1 MEKLDILMKTD
12 VVLVFVITIGI
23 LMQKKEINNLLVSIV
38 KAIMGYN
45 IIVFGSNLAISTLGV
60 LSLTI
65 RRSLHVFDIIPSN
78 ETMISIVG
86 YSYGKNAL
94 FIMIIAMVINI
105 IIAKL
110 TPLKYIFING
120 YYILYMSGMLAL
132 LINDKPTYSLI
143 ILSGIY
149 LGFFMSFLPFIT
161 APFIKK
167 ITGREDIGLAHF
179 GSVACLIGGMTSLIF
194 KNSKEEKKEKKK
206 SSFMRDSSVLM
217 AISMFFIY
225 LLAIINIEN
234 GFLYDFTGE
243 TNKLYIAFKYSINFT
258 VAFYLIILGVRMM
271 TDEILFAFKGIGEKI
286 IKDAKPAMDSAVFF
300 TYNPEIVMLGF
311 VTSLVG
317 GIVTLMVQIKIKS
330 PVVVPPVTTHLF
342 SGGLAGIFG
351 YVVGKRKGAFL
362 SAFVHGIIIT
372 VIPIFLLPL
381 LRPHI
386 GLMRTCYAD
395 SDFGILAIIFTFLR
409 KLLF

>member
-1 MEKLDILMKTD
+1 MEKLDVLMKTD
-12 VVLVFVITIGI
+12 VVLVIVITIGI
-23 LMQKKEINNLLVSIV
+23 LMQKKEIKNLMVSIV

-45 IIVFGSNLAISTLGV
+45 IIVFGSNLAINTLSV

-78 ETMISIVG
+78 ETMISIAG
-86 YSYGKNAL
+86 NYYGKNAL
-94 FIMIIAMVINI
+94 LIMLIAMAVNI
-105 IIAKL
+105 AIAKF
-110 TPLKYIFING
+110 TSIKYIFING

-132 LINDKPTYSLI
+132 LINDKPTSLLI
-143 ILSGIY
+143 IVSGAY
-149 LGFFMSFLPFIT
+149 LGFFMSFLPYIT
-161 APFIKK
+161 SPFIKR
-167 ITGREDIGLAHF
+167 ITGRDDIGLAHF
-179 GSVACLIGGMTSLIF
+179 GSIACVAGGLTSFIF
-194 KNSKEEKKEKKK
+194 KNSKEDDVPRKKV
-206 SSFMRDSSVLM
+206 SFMRDSSVLM
-217 AISMFFIY
+217 AISMFVIY
-225 LLAIINIEN
+225 LLAITSIDK

-286 IKDAKPAMDSAVFF
+286 IKEAKPAMDSAVFF
-300 TYNPEIVMLGF
+300 TYNPEVVMIGF
-311 VTSLVG
+311 ITSLVA
-317 GIVTLMVQIKIKS
+317 GIMTALVQMKIKS

-342 SGGLAGIFG
+342 SGGLAGMFG
-351 YVVGKRKGAFL
+351 YSAGKRKGAIL

-372 VIPIFLLPL
+372 IIPIFLLPL

-395 SDFGILAIIFTFLR
+395 SDFGILAIIFTILR
-409 KLLF
+409 NLFF